1 MKKKK
6 LNLHSKKAISEII
19 CLLYTILFVYAA
31 VSKLLN
37 FENFE
42 VQLGQSPL
50 LSIYAS
56 WISWLVI
63 SIELLIAAALLVPKL
78 QSIGLYAAL
87 GLMTMFSAY
96 IFIIL
101 KFSSFIP
108 CSCGGILEKMS
119 WNMHLIFNCI
129 FIVLA
134 LFAIV
139 LEKQTNIN
147 ATASITGTRTVKL
160 TIGIIVGSIMIVF
173 ALFLSSENIIHHN
186 NPFIRTYPNHPA
198 EFSNTIDLKHHS
210 YYIAGFA
217 NNRIYL
223 GNYQYPMYVLSLDQN
238 LKNKKLDK
246 LHFDAK
252 KIPFQSITIS
262 VREPYFYLSDGNVP
276 VLLRGDMKNWTIT
289 RELNSVPYFTRI
301 VPIDSS
307 MAVFRSNNSK
317 KLANVLG
324 IYNADAEQKTT
335 YSRELL
341 QSRNDGIFDTDGTL
355 LYSEAAK
362 KIVYLY
368 YYRNEFMTAEKNGK
382 LITRGHTIDTISHPN
397 LKVSLLRD
405 GKQYAMS
412 TPSFVVNANAAVVGN
427 LLFVHS
433 RVKGRYENKK
443 LWDKSFIIDVY
454 DLKNN
459 TYLLSFPLFH
469 TSSKVLNS
477 FAATDTHLYAII
489 GNDLMVYELKKII
502 KNEMK
507 FNN

>member
-1 MKKKK
+1 MKT
-6 LNLHSKKAISEII
+6 NSSFNAVFHNII
-19 CLLYTILFVYAA
+19 CILYIMLFVYAA
-31 VSKLLN
+31 VSKILD

-63 SIELLIAAALLVPKL
+63 IVELTISASLLLPKWRL
-78 QSIGLYAAL
+78 LGLYASL

-101 KFSSFIP
+101 NFSSFIP

-119 WNMHLIFNCI
+119 WNAHLIFNCT
-129 FIVLA
+129 FIALS

-139 LEKQTNIN
+139 LNKRLNNKKSTTLPTSGIVKS
-147 ATASITGTRTVKL
+147 AVGIMTCSIL
-160 TIGIIVGSIMIVF
+160 IVLI
-173 ALFLSSENIIHHN
+173 LFLSSKNIIHHN

-223 GNYQYPMYVLSLDQN
+223 GNYQYPMYVLSVDQN

-262 VREPYFYLSDGNVP
+262 VREPYFYLSDGSVP
-276 VLLRGDMKNWTIT
+276 VLLRGDMKNWTIN
-289 RELNSVPYFTRI
+289 RELNSVPYFTR
-301 VPIDSS
+301 VLPIDSS

-341 QSRNDGIFDTDGTL
+341 QSHNDGIFDTDGTL
-355 LYSEAAK
+355 LYSEATK
-362 KIVYLY
+362 KIIYLY

-397 LKVSLLRD
+397 LKVSLLKD

-412 TPSFVVNANAAVVGN
+412 TPSFVVNANAAVVSN

-459 TYLLSFPLFH
+459 TYLLSFPIFH
-469 TSSKVLNS
+469 TSSNVLNS

-489 GNDLMVYELKKII
+489 GNDLVVYELKKII
-502 KNEMK
+502 KNEIQ
-507 FNN
+507 

>member
-1 MKKKK
+1 MDLNKNKKTITLK
-6 LNLHSKKAISEII
+6 II
-19 CLLYTILFVYAA
+19 CLLYVMLFVYAA
-31 VSKLLN
+31 TSKVLD

-63 SIELLIAAALLVPKL
+63 TIELLIAAALLLPKSQL
-78 QSIGLYAAL
+78 IGLYAAL

-101 KFSSFIP
+101 NFSSFIP

-129 FIVLA
+129 FIALA

-139 LEKQTNIN
+139 LNKRLNNKKTTTLA
-147 ATASITGTRTVKL
+147 ATGIVKL
-160 TIGIIVGSIMIVF
+160 AVGIMTCSILIVLI
-173 ALFLSSENIIHHN
+173 LFLSSENIIHHN
-186 NPFIRTYPNHPA
+186 NPFIRRYPNHPA

-238 LKNKKLDK
+238 LRNKKLDQ

-276 VLLRGDMKNWTIT
+276 VLLRGDIKNWTIT

-307 MAVFRSNNSK
+307 MAVFRSNNSR

-324 IYNADAEQKTT
+324 IYNADAEKKTT

-362 KIVYLY
+362 KIVYIY

-382 LITRGHTIDTISHPN
+382 LIARGHTIDTISHPN

-412 TPSFVVNANAAVVGN
+412 TPSFVVNANAAVVSN

-443 LWDKSFIIDVY
+443 LWDRSFIIDVY

-469 TSSKVLNS
+469 TSSKILNS
-477 FAATDTHLYAII
+477 FVITDTHLYAII
-489 GNDLMVYELKKII
+489 GNDLVVYEFKKII
-502 KNEMK
+502 KDQIN
-507 FNN
+507 